1 MHLLKIL
8 PDKGKISRNEAVNKA
23 ESEYDIF
30 NKTQRIESDFDREI
44 KRISDIINTNN
55 DSD

>member
-8 PDKGKISRNEAVNKA
+8 PDKGKISRNEAVNIA